1 MFHRWVTTL
10 AFVAG
15 FALVIP
21 LSGGTPSA
29 IAGESSR
36 ASHSSRSSKSSHRK
50 SRRRHRRRA
59 SRDKKHRRY
68 KVCKTRHGKR
78 RCSYTTVFAGHNLGD
93 ARLRET
99 PLNRPSGDIVM
110 EPVNFSG
117 EEYKVHIYDP
127 DGGFDDAALAE
138 LDHGMRCKRTGNER
152 AIDPRL
158 YEMMSRIYD
167 HFGRKPIMLV
177 SGHRYQKNE
186 KSRHFHGSAM
196 DIRIEGVSIR
206 RLYDYASSLDEG
218 GNMAMGVGIYPN
230 SGFVHVDFRAPGA
243 KSYRWTDYSGP
254 GHHSHKKRHHGHGK
268 RKPLPNT

>member
-15 FALVIP
+15 LALVIP
-21 LSGGTPSA
+21 LSGGVPA
-29 IAGESSR
+29 AVAGESSS
-36 ASHSSRSSKSSHRK
+36 SHSSHKAKSSH
-50 SRRRHRRRA
+50 RRHRRRA
-59 SRDKKHRRY
+59 SRDKKHHRI
-68 KVCKTRHGKR
+68 KVCKRRHGKR
-78 RCSYTTVFAGHNLGD
+78 RCRWTTQFAGHNV
-93 ARLRET
+93 AAATLRET
-99 PLNRPSGDIVM
+99 SLERPSGDIDM

-127 DGGFDDAALAE
+127 DGSFDDAALAE

-206 RLYDYASSLDEG
+206 RLYDYASSLDRG
-218 GNMAMGVGIYPN
+218 GAKAMGVGIYPN

-254 GHHSHKKRHHGHGK
+254 GHKSHKKRHHHHGK
-268 RKPLPNT
+268 RKRLPNS